1 MVYVLPFRLA
11 KADLNT
17 YNQIPADRW
26 AHLVVLYAI
35 KSQKLD

>member
-17 YNQIPADRW
+17 YNQILAKRW
-26 AHLVVLYAI
+26 AHRVVIYAI